1 MKQVTRLKTET
12 QLIKRKDNERAYT
25 QALHSIL
32 FLSRVLNKGNQS
44 HDILTFKLKDN
55 EHVPFQYTDNVVL
68 FDGTTREEF
77 YTALVQR
84 DCIHI
89 KISFIQKWDNT
100 PSNTV
105 QDVGT
110 VEVHM
115 PNYSVKGE
123 IKLESPTNPE
133 FDWSKLENK
142 EPEVLGRIDLRK

>member
-1 MKQVTRLKTET
+1 MKTVTRLKTET
-12 QLIKRKDNERAYT
+12 QFIRRKGNERAYT
-25 QALHSIL
+25 QTLHSIL

-89 KISFIQKWDNT
+89 KISFTETHSEESVDKDT
-100 PSNTV
+100 F
-105 QDVGT
+105 
-110 VEVHM
+110 VED
-115 PNYSVKGE
+115 
-123 IKLESPTNPE
+123 

-142 EPEVLGRIDLRK
+142 EPKVICPIDLAKKTN